1 MDTAWIVITVW
12 LSRLVLLL
20 LLGLSVYSIA
30 IILNR
35 RRYFQSLASEE
46 LFQKYQTLKDAQTLK
61 SELSKPDSVY
71 GRVFQTA
78 LTSAKAEQFEKRLSS
93 SVLAQRAEW
102 EKGLP
107 ILGSLGATT
116 PFIGLLGTI
125 LGIIVAF
132 GELSSGKMDSL
143 KVMFALAEAL
153 ILTAVGL
160 GVAIPAVLANNYF
173 GRKINLL
180 MRSIESLRDRLIADL
195 Y

>member
-1 MDTAWIVITVW
+1 MNTAWIVITVW

-20 LLGLSVYSIA
+20 LVVLSVYSIS

-35 RRYFQSLASEE
+35 RRYFQALRTEE
-46 LFQKYQTLKDAQTLK
+46 LFLKFQSIKDPEELK
-61 SELSKPDSVY
+61 SELNKPSSVY
-71 GRVFQTA
+71 GQVFQAA
-78 LTSAKAEQFEKRLSS
+78 LGSQNPDQFEKRVSS
-93 SVLAQRAEW
+93 AVLAQKADW

-107 ILGSLGATT
+107 ILGSLGSTT

-160 GVAIPAVLANNYF
+160 GVAIPAVIANNYF

-180 MRSIESLRDRLIADL
+180 MRSIESLRDRLMADL